1 MMFKRILFFTMHMIF
16 FALVCIYSLFVTCI
30 EGNYLNF
37 DILIS
42 LLFLI
47 LISSALACQSL
58 YYLWLLLE
66 KD

>member
-1 MMFKRILFFTMHMIF
+1 MFRKVVFLILRMIF
-16 FALVCIYSLFVTCI
+16 FTLVCIYSLFVTCI

-37 DILIS
+37 DILIA

-58 YYLWLLLE
+58 YYLCLLLE